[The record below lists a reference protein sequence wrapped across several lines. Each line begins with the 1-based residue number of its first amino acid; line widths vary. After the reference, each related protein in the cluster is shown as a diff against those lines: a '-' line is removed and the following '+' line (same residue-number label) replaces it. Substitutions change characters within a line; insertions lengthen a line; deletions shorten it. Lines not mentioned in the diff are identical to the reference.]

1 MALLGKGFWIWQ
13 VPNTEGGNADTIAN
27 MAQEAHLTHVP
38 IKIADGTQSYN
49 VDFKTN
55 TDYVL
60 PVVQALKKRNI
71 QVWGWQYVYGDDPT
85 GEANIAIQRVQ
96 QLGLDGYI
104 IDAEAEYQVAG
115 KDAAARTYMA
125 ALRRS
130 LLDLPIALSSFR
142 FPTYHPQFPWKDFLE
157 KCDLN
162 MPQVYWEQ
170 VHNPIY
176 QLNRS
181 LTEFKAVSPFRPIV
195 PTGPTYSNGGWVP
208 TDLEILDFLNTARS
222 LNLPAVNFFSWQE
235 CRKYMDALWY
245 TISSYSWTGQPQPPD
260 MPETYIA
267 ALNTHDPNQI
277 IPLYTSDA
285 VYISSSS
292 TLQGSDAIR
301 QGYIN
306 LLQNSLAGA
315 TFTLISS
322 SATGD
327 TRHFSWRVITSQGLV
342 RDGNDTIGLVNN
354 QISYHYSHLSAPLKP
369 V

>member
-1 MALLGKGFWIWQ
+1 
-13 VPNTEGGNADTIAN
+13 
-27 MAQEAHLTHVP
+27 
-38 IKIADGTQSYN
+38 
-49 VDFKTN
+49 
-55 TDYVL
+55 
-60 PVVQALKKRNI
+60 
-71 QVWGWQYVYGDDPT
+71 
-85 GEANIAIQRVQ
+85 
-96 QLGLDGYI
+96 
-104 IDAEAEYQVAG
+104 
-115 KDAAARTYMA
+115 
-125 ALRRS
+125 
-130 LLDLPIALSSFR
+130 
-142 FPTYHPQFPWKDFLE
+142 
-157 KCDLN
+157 
-162 MPQVYWEQ
+162 
-170 VHNPIY
+170 
-176 QLNRS
+176 
-181 LTEFKAVSPFRPIV
+181 
-195 PTGPTYSNGGWVP
+195 
-208 TDLEILDFLNTARS
+208 
-222 LNLPAVNFFSWQE
+222 
-235 CRKYMDALWY
+235 
-245 TISSYSWTGQPQPPD
+245 